1 VQTFDSIIAASYAAV
16 DDLSPDNPNLSPGSV
31 LAECKKSGFQATPT
45 TQVLVVGSDSQTV
58 TASSVA
64 SQCGTDTICIIPEG
78 LTLRLDT
85 SLNVGALIIRGRL
98 EWNDET
104 QTDSTQYLCGGY
116 IVVEQDGAFDME
128 ILSDKNGWIYIKDN
142 DAVHDSLRARAFGA
156 DAGDGS
162 DHPTITITG
171 HELARTWSLL
181 SEPLLTGH
189 TQMKLLHHPSL
200 MGWKVGDRLGVASTQ
215 RLSQGWAQD
224 FRIAAIA
231 DDGLITLSEVST
243 NDFQA
248 EFEAPRVVGR
258 EEAALKSAEVV
269 NLSRNIVITGDD
281 FAHVSCDPN
290 LPEAVAG
297 EETSVLGCRCSSF
310 RTKCTVGLHT
320 VQAHGGVSR
329 IQNARV
335 EKCGQRGT
343 FGCLR

>member
-1 VQTFDSIIAASYAAV
+1 
-16 DDLSPDNPNLSPGSV
+16 
-31 LAECKKSGFQATPT
+31 
-45 TQVLVVGSDSQTV
+45 
-58 TASSVA
+58 
-64 SQCGTDTICIIPEG
+64 
-78 LTLRLDT
+78 
-85 SLNVGALIIRGRL
+85 
-98 EWNDET
+98 
-104 QTDSTQYLCGGY
+104 
-116 IVVEQDGAFDME
+116 
-128 ILSDKNGWIYIKDN
+128 
-142 DAVHDSLRARAFGA
+142 LRARAFGA

-181 SEPLLTGH
+181 SEPLLTGQ

-290 LPEAVAG
+290 LPEAVSG

-335 EKCGQRGT
+335 EKCGQRGN